1 MQKKGLV
8 PNDGHT
14 DMVATLGDDAPDIS
28 IVLVVLAAEVIV
40 FIDYLQKGLT
50 INGEYYANLLS
61 LLRESV
67 KTKLPEHLTKGVL
80 WT

>member
-80 WT
+80 